1 MKLTHILL
9 TLIILILYVGIIP
22 REIQHGA
29 PSIFMLGG
37 VVLFIITQKLITK
50 LWKIYN
56 QIN

>member
-1 MKLTHILL
+1 MKFTHILL

-37 VVLFIITQKLITK
+37 VVLFIITQKLIDK
-50 LWKIYN
+50 LIGF
-56 QIN
+56 